1 VAGLNAIPGVGQQIR
16 LVGRLRWM
24 LFKNSLRNVKGRL
37 QAVSSAILWLMMSGL
52 VIGGGIFFGVATYYL
67 VVKNQ
72 WDWLAGLMWIVCLF
86 WQIYPIFAASVGAQF
101 DFSNLLR
108 FPLRFKSFLI
118 LSVVY
123 GLFDPGAVSSV
134 FWLFCM
140 WIGLGIARPAMLGWA
155 LLVLLAFAAMNLF
168 FARMLFAW
176 IEKWLARRRTREI
189 LGFVFILI
197 FIGFQLIGP
206 VIEHYQ
212 HNHAQVQAGWVLA
225 LISIANI
232 LPPGLAGRSLQ
243 LGLASNFVQAAYL
256 LLFLII
262 YAAAFFYLLRIRL
275 VAQFRGE
282 NLSETSAAAPA
293 AAPARKTRPLPASK
307 SAASSWEIPGLPRP
321 IAAVFQKELRYV
333 FRSGPMLI
341 QFLAPI
347 LIVVIFSTAIHQP
360 HTHTHKGNDF
370 FTSAFQTGFMFP
382 IVMAYTFLVQMNF
395 VFNCFAFEGT
405 GIQFFLLAPVRFRDV
420 IAGKNLFI
428 SVVSMI
434 EALLVLV
441 LLSLIFSPPPLAII
455 LATFAALLYGT
466 LGNLAIG
473 NILSVCYPRRLD
485 FGVFRQKK
493 QAGVTMAV
501 AFAAQIVF
509 IGLGALVFI
518 LTQLAHRPALAVLIF
533 LVLAVATAIGYRIS
547 LGRIDALAMRH
558 RETLTSELC
567 RQE

>member
-1 VAGLNAIPGVGQQIR
+1 MNAIPGVSQQIR
-16 LVGRLRWM
+16 LIGRLRWM

-37 QAVSSAILWLMMSGL
+37 QAVSSAILWLMMTGL
-52 VIGGGIFFGVATYYL
+52 VVGGGIFFGVTTYY
-67 VVKNQ
+67 VVSHGQ
-72 WDWLAGLMWIVCLF
+72 WQWLAGLMWIVFLF

-108 FPLRFKSFLI
+108 FPLRFTSFLI

-197 FIGFQLIGP
+197 IIGFQLIVP
-206 VIEHYQ
+206 TIEHYQ
-212 HNHAQVQAGWVLA
+212 HHRADLQAAWLVTLVSVGNV
-225 LISIANI
+225 

-243 LGLASNFVQAAYL
+243 LGLSSNFVQAAYL
-256 LLFLII
+256 FLFLII

-275 VAQFRGE
+275 VAQFHGE
-282 NLSETSAAAPA
+282 NLSETSAAAPSG
-293 AAPARKTRPLPASK
+293 AAPRKARPLSAAK
-307 SAASSWEIPGLPRP
+307 SASSSWVIPGIPGP
-321 IAAVFQKELRYV
+321 IAAVFEKEVRYS

-341 QFLAPI
+341 QLLAP
-347 LIVVIFSTAIHQP
+347 LIIVAIFSVAIHQP
-360 HTHTHKGNDF
+360 HTHPHKGGDF
-370 FTSAFQTGFMFP
+370 FDIAFRNGFMFP
-382 IVMAYTFLVQMNF
+382 IVIAYMFLIQMNI

-420 IAGKNLFI
+420 IMGKNLFVSLV
-428 SVVSMI
+428 SVI
-434 EALLVLV
+434 ESFLVLL
-441 LLSLIFSPPPLAII
+441 LLSLIFSPPPLVIVV
-455 LATFAALLYGT
+455 ATFAALLYGT
-466 LGNLAIG
+466 LGNLAVG
-473 NILSVCYPRRLD
+473 NLLSVAFPRRLE
-485 FGVFRQKK
+485 FGVFRQKR

-501 AFAAQIVF
+501 ALVSQIVF

-518 LTQLAHRPALAVLIF
+518 LTWTTHRPALAILIF
-533 LVLAVATAIGYRIS
+533 LAFAIATAIGYRIS
-547 LGRIDALAMRH
+547 LGRIDALAMSR